1 MSLRGRIT
9 LLVALVC
16 GVLGTAPAASATVF
30 HVHPGESIQA
40 AIDAASPGDTI
51 KVARGVF
58 HENLAI
64 TTNGITLRGR
74 GPNQQGTVLMP
85 AATPSP
91 SPCTSEEDG
100 EVLVDGI
107 CIAGA
112 FDPETFE
119 LGDPV
124 VGTTVEGIL
133 VDGFSGFGVILL
145 NAERSTIARVQAR
158 NNGGYGISGF
168 VLSGIKLLHNW
179 SHDNVE
185 PGFYV
190 GDSPNANADIIG
202 NRADHNEIGIFL
214 RDASKGLV
222 RKNKVHDNCAGIVV
236 LETGAPDP
244 AGQWHLAKNRVR
256 RNNEACEGEPD
267 EGEPGLSGIG
277 IALAG
282 ADGVLVEHNRVRGN
296 KPSGESLV
304 SGGIVIFSTADPSIG
319 GDDPNDNRIVG
330 NNAHNNQPFDI
341 LWDGTGVGNLFER
354 NHCGTSDPSSICD

>member
-1 MSLRGRIT
+1 MSLRGRVI

-16 GVLGTAPAASATVF
+16 GVLGTAPVASATVF

-58 HENLAI
+58 HENLTI
-64 TTNGITLRGR
+64 TTSGITLRGR

-85 AATPSP
+85 AATPTP
-91 SPCTSEEDG
+91 SVCASEEDG
-100 EVLVDGI
+100 EVHGI

-112 FDPETFE
+112 FDPETGD

-124 VGTTVEGIL
+124 VGTTVEGML

-145 NAERSTIARVQAR
+145 NAKHSTVADVQAR
-158 NNGGYGISGF
+158 KNEGYGISGF

-179 SHDNVE
+179 AHDNVE

-190 GDSPNANADIIG
+190 GDSPNANARIIG

-214 RDASKGLV
+214 RDSSHGVV
-222 RKNKVHDNCAGIVV
+222 RQNKVHDNCAGIVV

-244 AGQWHLAKNRVR
+244 AGHYRLKNNLVR
-256 RNNEACEGEPD
+256 RNTQACEGEPE

-282 ADGVLVEHNRVRGN
+282 ADGVLVKHNQVRGN
-296 KPSGESLV
+296 KPTGDSLV
-304 SGGIVIFSTADPSIG
+304 SGGIVVFSTADPSIG

-330 NNAHNNQPFDI
+330 NSLHNNEPFDI
-341 LWDGTGVGNLFER
+341 LWDGTGVGNLFEG
-354 NHCGTSDPSSICD
+354 NSCNTSDPSSICN

>member
-1 MSLRGRIT
+1 MSLRGRVI

-16 GVLGTAPAASATVF
+16 GVLGTAPAASAEVF
-30 HVHPGESIQA
+30 HVNPGESIQA
-40 AIDAASPGDTI
+40 AIDEAMPGDTI

-64 TTNGITLRGR
+64 TKNHITLRGA

-85 AATPSP
+85 AATPNP
-91 SPCTSEEDG
+91 GPCTFEEDG
-100 EVLVDGI
+100 VVFVDGI

-112 FDPETFE
+112 FDPETGE

-124 VGTTVEGIL
+124 VGTKVERIL

-145 NAERSTIARVQAR
+145 NAKRSTVAQVQAR
-158 NNGGYGISGF
+158 NNEGYGISGF

-190 GDSPNANADIIG
+190 GDSPNAHAKIIG

-214 RDASKGLV
+214 RDASKGVV
-222 RKNKVHDNCAGIVV
+222 RQNRVHDNCAGIVV

-244 AGQWHLAKNRVR
+244 AGQWRVKDNRVR
-256 RNNEACEGEPD
+256 RNNEACEGEPE

-282 ADGVLVEHNRVRGN
+282 ADQVLVKHNQVRGN
-296 KPSGESLV
+296 QPSGDSLV
-304 SGGIVIFSTADPSIG
+304 SGGIVVFSTADPSIG
-319 GDDPNDNRIVG
+319 GDDPNDNRVVG
-330 NNAHNNQPFDI
+330 NSLHNNEPFDI
-341 LWDGTGVGNLFER
+341 LWDGTGVGNLFDG
-354 NHCGTSDPSSICD
+354 NHCNTSDPSSICD

>member
-1 MSLRGRIT
+1 MSLRGRAI

-16 GVLGTAPAASATVF
+16 GVSEPCRWRAQLVF

-58 HENLAI
+58 HENLTI

-85 AATPSP
+85 AATPTP
-91 SPCTSEEDG
+91 SPCASEEGG

-112 FDPETFE
+112 FDLETGE

-124 VGTTVEGIL
+124 VGTTVEGML

-145 NAERSTIARVQAR
+145 NAKHSTVADVQAR
-158 NNGGYGISGF
+158 NNEGYGISGF

-190 GDSPNANADIIG
+190 GDSPNAKARIIG

-214 RDASKGLV
+214 RDSSHGVV
-222 RKNKVHDNCAGIVV
+222 RQTVQHNRAGIAV
-236 LETGAPDP
+236 LETGAPDSGGALP
-244 AGQWHLAKNRVR
+244 FEEQSRSPQH
-256 RNNEACEGEPD
+256 
-267 EGEPGLSGIG
+267 PGLRRR
-277 IALAG
+277 AG
-282 ADGVLVEHNRVRGN
+282 GGRTG
-296 KPSGESLV
+296 SL
-304 SGGIVIFSTADPSIG
+304 SASASPWPEPTECSSSTIRCAEQ
-319 GDDPNDNRIVG
+319 
-330 NNAHNNQPFDI
+330 AHRR
-341 LWDGTGVGNLFER
+341 LL
-354 NHCGTSDPSSICD
+354 

>member
-1 MSLRGRIT
+1 

-16 GVLGTAPAASATVF
+16 GVLGTAPVASATVF

-58 HENLAI
+58 HENLTI

-85 AATPSP
+85 AATPTP
-91 SPCTSEEDG
+91 SPCASEEGG

-112 FDPETFE
+112 FDPETGE

-145 NAERSTIARVQAR
+145 NAEHSTVADVQAR
-158 NNGGYGISGF
+158 NNEGYGISGF

-179 SHDNVE
+179 AHDNVE

-190 GDSPNANADIIG
+190 GDSPHANARIIG
-202 NRADHNEIGIFL
+202 NRADHNQIGIFL
-214 RDASKGLV
+214 RDSSHGVV
-222 RKNKVHDNCAGIVV
+222 RQNKIHDNCAGIIV

-244 AGQWHLAKNRVR
+244 AGHYRLKNNVVR
-256 RNNEACEGEPD
+256 RNTQACEGDPE

-282 ADGVLVEHNRVRGN
+282 ADGVLVKHNQVRGN
-296 KPSGESLV
+296 KPTGDSLV
-304 SGGIVIFSTADPSIG
+304 SGGIVVFSTADPSIG

-330 NNAHNNQPFDI
+330 NSLHNNDPFDI
-341 LWDGTGVGNLFER
+341 LWDGTGVGNLFQR
-354 NHCGTSDPSSICD
+354 NSCNTSDPSSICN

>member
-1 MSLRGRIT
+1 

-16 GVLGTAPAASATVF
+16 GVLGTAPVASATVF

-40 AIDAASPGDTI
+40 AIDAASPGDTV

-64 TTNGITLRGR
+64 TTNRITLRGA

-85 AATPSP
+85 AATPTP
-91 SPCTSEEDG
+91 TPCAGEEDG
-100 EVLVDGI
+100 ELHVDGI

-119 LGDPV
+119 PGDPV
-124 VGTTVEGIL
+124 VGTKVERLL
-133 VDGFSGFGVILL
+133 VDGFAGFGVILL
-145 NAERSTIARVQAR
+145 NAKRSTVAQVQAR
-158 NNGGYGISGF
+158 NNEGYGISGF

-179 SHDNVE
+179 AHDNVE

-190 GDSPNANADIIG
+190 GDSPNANARIIG

-214 RDASKGLV
+214 RDASHGVV
-222 RKNKVHDNCAGIVV
+222 RRNKVHDNCAGIVV
-236 LETGAPDP
+236 LETGAPDQ
-244 AGQWHLAKNRVR
+244 AEQWRLKKNVVR
-256 RNNEACEGEPD
+256 HNQEACEGEPE

-282 ADGVLVEHNRVRGN
+282 ADHVLVKHNQVRGN
-296 KPSGESLV
+296 KPTGDSLI
-304 SGGIVIFSTADPSIG
+304 SGGIVVFSTADPSIG

-330 NNAHNNQPFDI
+330 NSLHNNDPFDI
-341 LWDGTGVGNLFER
+341 LWDGTGVGNLFKG
-354 NHCGTSDPSSICD
+354 NSCNTSDPSSICN